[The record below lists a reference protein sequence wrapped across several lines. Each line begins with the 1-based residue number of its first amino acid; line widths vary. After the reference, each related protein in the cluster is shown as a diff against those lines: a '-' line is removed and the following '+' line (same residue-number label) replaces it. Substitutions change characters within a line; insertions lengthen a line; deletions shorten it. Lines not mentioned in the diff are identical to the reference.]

1 MSHGQAADA
10 HDSHFSESKP
20 GPGSIS
26 FLNTPMKTF
35 LTLVGVLILAS
46 PGFTQTPAPIGS
58 VSPIPTASVSES
70 ASATITP
77 AAESDLADKIHRRID
92 SRMRQHG
99 VHFSIGDDGELSGGK
114 EHNSSN
120 DVPEAV
126 IPLVAIIFMTVFGAP
141 VLIVGVIMYFGFSRN
156 RMMHKTIRMM
166 VEKGQPVPPALL
178 APPAPA
184 QRQRSDL
191 RRGVVLGMIGIGL
204 ILFFGAVNDWENGA
218 WAIGVVPALI
228 GAGYLLVWK
237 LEGGQKPKP
246 DNPPPLP

>member
-1 MSHGQAADA
+1 
-10 HDSHFSESKP
+10 
-20 GPGSIS
+20 
-26 FLNTPMKTF
+26 MKTLF
-35 LTLVGVLILAS
+35 LTLVGVLILAP
-46 PGFTQTPAPIGS
+46 PGFTQTPSPGGS
-58 VSPIPTASVSES
+58 VSPIPTATVSGS
-70 ASATITP
+70 ASATISP
-77 AAESDLADKIHRRID
+77 AGESDLADKIHRRID

-99 VHFSIGDDGELSGGK
+99 LHFSINDDGEVSGSKG
-114 EHNSSN
+114 SSHD

-218 WAIGVVPALI
+218 WAIGVIPALI

-237 LEGGQKPKP
+237 LEAGTKPRP

>member
-1 MSHGQAADA
+1 MS
-10 HDSHFSESKP
+10 
-20 GPGSIS
+20 
-26 FLNTPMKTF
+26 MKTLF
-35 LTLVGVLILAS
+35 LTLVGLLALAWSGFSQNPTPAASAS
-46 PGFTQTPAPIGS
+46 PL
-58 VSPIPTASVSES
+58 PTASAS
-70 ASATITP
+70 ASASASVSR
-77 AAESDLADKIHRRID
+77 AAENDLADKIHRRID
-92 SRMRQHG
+92 SRLRQHG
-99 VHFSIGDDGELSGGK
+99 VHFNITDDGDLSGGK
-114 EHNSSN
+114 DHHGND

-141 VLIVGVIMYFGFSRN
+141 VLIVAVIMYFGFSRN

-204 ILFFGAVNDWENGA
+204 ILFFGAVNGWEGGS
-218 WAIGVVPALI
+218 WAIGVIPALI

-237 LEGGQKPKP
+237 LEGGTKPKP

>member
-1 MSHGQAADA
+1 M
-10 HDSHFSESKP
+10 
-20 GPGSIS
+20 
-26 FLNTPMKTF
+26 LMKTLF
-35 LTLVGVLILAS
+35 LTLAGMLALACS
-46 PGFTQTPAPIGS
+46 GFSQTPPPAAGTS
-58 VSPIPTASVSES
+58 SPLPTASAS
-70 ASATITP
+70 ASVSATIGSGD
-77 AAESDLADKIHRRID
+77 ESDLANKLQRKID
-92 SRMRQHG
+92 SRMKQHG
-99 VHFSIGDDGELSGGK
+99 LHFSINDDGELGGVK
-114 EHNSSN
+114 GVNSKD

-191 RRGVVLGMIGIGL
+191 RRGVVVGMIGIGL

-218 WAIGVVPALI
+218 WAIGVIPALI

-237 LEGGQKPKP
+237 LEGGVKPKP